1 MIEAPAAPNSL
12 EETGLEQDFLHKL
25 VAKTLHVHGTMTPS
39 AIVRETCLPITVV
52 SALLSE
58 LQRLQIIEA
67 KGLAGAD
74 MRSELRYALGGRGI
88 PFALEAMAQSQYV
101 GPAPVSLEAFHDQ
114 IKMQTISRE
123 HVNRD
128 DLVRSLSH
136 LVLPEELVDRL
147 GPAIN
152 SARSILFYGDPGNG
166 KTSIAEA
173 IGTAFKDTIYLP
185 HAIEVGGQIINF
197 STRPFTHGPSSSL
210 PMSSPP
216 RESRRMMPA
225 GLPANAL
232 RS

>member
-1 MIEAPAAPNSL
+1 
-12 EETGLEQDFLHKL
+12 
-25 VAKTLHVHGTMTPS
+25 
-39 AIVRETCLPITVV
+39 
-52 SALLSE
+52 
-58 LQRLQIIEA
+58 
-67 KGLAGAD
+67 
-74 MRSELRYALGGRGI
+74 
-88 PFALEAMAQSQYV
+88 
-101 GPAPVSLEAFHDQ
+101 
-114 IKMQTISRE
+114 MQTISRE

-197 STRPFTHGPSSSL
+197 FRHDPSHTGRAA
-210 PMSSPP
+210 PCQC
-216 RESRRMMPA
+216 RARRA
-225 GLPANAL
+225 KAVV
-232 RS
+232 